1 MDVGMLTKP
10 QRSVMEVL
18 SEDQIR
24 TDVGYLADNP
34 RHRRFHICAR
44 AKMCNAGRLHACV
57 LLTSLV
63 SM

>member
-1 MDVGMLTKP
+1 
-10 QRSVMEVL
+10 MEVL